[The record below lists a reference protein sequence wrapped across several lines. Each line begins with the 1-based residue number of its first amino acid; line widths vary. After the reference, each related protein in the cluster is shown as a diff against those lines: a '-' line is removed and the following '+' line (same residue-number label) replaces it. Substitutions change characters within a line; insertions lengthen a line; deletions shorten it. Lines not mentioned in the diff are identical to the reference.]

1 MNLIC
6 LTTYIRERVECLRT
20 GTHSLKYLNPE
31 ILIYLNTLRPIPVD
45 RLETPE
51 STRGTSN

>member
-1 MNLIC
+1 MDLIC
-6 LTTYIRERVECLRT
+6 LKTYILESVECFRT
-20 GTHSLKYLNPE
+20 RTHSLKYLNPE

-51 STRGTSN
+51 STRGISN